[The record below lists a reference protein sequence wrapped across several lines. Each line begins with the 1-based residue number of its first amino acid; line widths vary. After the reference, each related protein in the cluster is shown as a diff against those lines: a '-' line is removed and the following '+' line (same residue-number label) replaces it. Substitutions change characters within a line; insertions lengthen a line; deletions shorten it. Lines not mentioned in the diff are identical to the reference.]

1 MTEILEKKEVLTLEE
16 LSRYTGF
23 SKSHIYKLTHHN
35 KIPHY
40 KPGGKVCFFKLEE
53 VKNWLLSNRVSTQDE
68 LQSQAS
74 AYLLNSKNKKS

>member
-1 MTEILEKKEVLTLEE
+1 MAEILEKEVLTLKE
-16 LSRYTGF
+16 LSIYTGF

-40 KPGGKVCFFKLEE
+40 KPGGKVCFFKMTE
-53 VKNWLLSNRVSTQDE
+53 VKEWLLSNRVSTKDE

-74 AYLLNSKNKKS
+74 AYLLNSKRTNK